1 MSKIVNEQAPKRV
14 KVTLAC
20 VICRKKKVKC
30 DGIQPSC
37 SRCQSIGNC
46 CQYSDP
52 PKKRGPPKGYV
63 EVIESRAHRIESL
76 LGNQQNKQQQQ
87 ILIIKKDQPINALLC
102 LISGAVDN
110 ALVHGSNGI
119 VYDFLMTEDVLF
131 NAREKLIFHH
141 QDLWTENFFNHFNF
155 MFPILS
161 RPQFAFQLERDE
173 LNPLLKFAVFL
184 LGCRLENKDIQQE
197 KVLYQH
203 FLGLSNDFI
212 TIPDITTVQAV
223 VIMCWYT
230 YIAGDMVKCYSLRH
244 QLAQL
249 VTEMNLGYE
258 SDNSKDIHYVEM
270 KRRAFWVSFVIDQ
283 WLASCTGG
291 ERLLT
296 QSWDCKWP
304 QLEDNQLFA
313 LHHQQ
318 QEQKL
323 LVNTCYFSIESAL
336 QINSFNE
343 MIRLSN
349 IVADMCNGDN
359 VNKLESK
366 LTEWLLQ
373 LPSYLDYGKPTA
385 GEPSALAKLYRIFY
399 HTVQIMLNNNSSHN
413 SGLCTSICTTA
424 ANTIIHIS
432 ERMVDLGQQKYLYNV
447 FFSSLTLATSI
458 HLDKVDKISLYKSIS
473 IIKQIN
479 CCLLPAIDFD
489 ALMDQFL
496 VEDTPIYPSPT
507 SSSSSLPKVNNKRA
521 YNYEEDDQVQF
532 DLVDIFPNIM
542 DPVVDNSQW
551 PSWLD
556 FFDNQ
561 TVESS
566 TTTCSPISY
575 ITPSHSP
582 ILSLC
587 LKDEDIIPFDLLSDQ
602 QYFSLL

>member
-1 MSKIVNEQAPKRV
+1 
-14 KVTLAC
+14 
-20 VICRKKKVKC
+20 
-30 DGIQPSC
+30 
-37 SRCQSIGNC
+37 
-46 CQYSDP
+46 
-52 PKKRGPPKGYV
+52 
-63 EVIESRAHRIESL
+63 
-76 LGNQQNKQQQQ
+76 
-87 ILIIKKDQPINALLC
+87 
-102 LISGAVDN
+102 
-110 ALVHGSNGI
+110 
-119 VYDFLMTEDVLF
+119 MTENVLF
-131 NAREKLIFHH
+131 NSREKLIFHN
-141 QDLWTENFFNHFNF
+141 QDLWTQNFFNHFNF

-173 LNPLLKFAVFL
+173 LNPLLKLAVFL

-197 KVLYQH
+197 KLLYQQ
-203 FLGLSNDFI
+203 FLLLSNDLI
-212 TIPDITTVQAV
+212 TIPDITTVQVSPRKKISLIIQITNAPQAI

-249 VTEMNLGYE
+249 ITEMNFGYE
-258 SDNSKDIHYVEM
+258 SDNSKDTHFIEM
-270 KRRAFWVSFVIDQ
+270 RRRAFWVSFVIDQ

-296 QSWDCKWP
+296 QQWECKWP

-336 QINSFNE
+336 QMNSFNE

-349 IVADMCNGDN
+349 IVADMCDGGN

-373 LPSYLDYGKPTA
+373 LPSYLDYGKPTM
-385 GEPSALAKLYRIFY
+385 GEPSPLAKLYRILY
-399 HTVQIMLNNNSSHN
+399 YTVQIMLNNNSTSN
-413 SGLCTSICTTA
+413 GLCTSICTTA
-424 ANTIIHIS
+424 ANTIMHIS
-432 ERMVDLGQQKYLYNV
+432 EQMVELGQHKYLYNV

-458 HLDKVDKISLYKSIS
+458 HLDKVDKISLNKSIS
-473 IIKQIN
+473 IIKKIN
-479 CCLLPAIDFD
+479 CSLLPSIDFD
-489 ALMDQFL
+489 ALMDQFM
-496 VEDTPIYPSPT
+496 VNDTLIYPSPT
-507 SSSSSLPKVNNKRA
+507 SSSSSLPKVNNKRS
-521 YNYEEDDQVQF
+521 YSYEEEDQVQF
-532 DLVDIFPNIM
+532 DLIDIFPNIL
-542 DPVVDNSQW
+542 DPVIDNPDW

-561 TVESS
+561 TVDSS

-587 LKDEDIIPFDLLSDQ
+587 LKEEDNMPFDLLSDQ
-602 QYFSLL
+602 QYFTLL